1 MWKPDPLKLRWPLTL
16 DDGQVLNE
24 LPLRPI
30 LHKEHKTLIAA
41 LDDQKAARAGN
52 GDEMDGAEY
61 DELAFLGLATLT
73 TGQPESVILKMKRPD
88 FNALTVRVQKMVSLT
103 SHHFM
108 TAEQQ
113 RASTK
118 DSPVLL
124 VPLKASDGVTYER
137 IELEVPDLMT
147 SRMMRKFKDRLERAE
162 FLTAKCTGLIAHDLH
177 QLTVPD
183 WNTLQQ
189 RVGDF
194 LNETAESFPLPTSTS
209 SAM

>member
-1 MWKPDPLKLRWPLTL
+1 MWKPDPLPLRWPLTL
-16 DDGQVLNE
+16 DDGQVLKE

-30 LHKEHKTLIAA
+30 LHKEHTTLLAE
-41 LDDQKAARAGN
+41 LDDQKAARAAN
-52 GDEMDGAEY
+52 GDAMDDAEF
-61 DELAFLGLATLT
+61 DDIAFLGLATLA
-73 TGQPESVILKMKRPD
+73 TGQPENVILQMKRPD
-88 FNALTVRVQKMVSLT
+88 FNALAERVYKMVALT

-113 RASTK
+113 RTSTK
-118 DSPVLL
+118 DNPLLL

-137 IELEVPDLMT
+137 IELDVPDLMA
-147 SRMMRKFKDRLERAE
+147 SRMMRRIKDRVERAE
-162 FLTAKCTGLIAHDLH
+162 FITAKCTGLIAHDLH

-183 WNTLQQ
+183 WNTLQN
-189 RVGDF
+189 RVNDF

>member
-1 MWKPDPLKLRWPLTL
+1 MWKPDPLPLRWPLTL
-16 DDGQVLNE
+16 DDGQVLKE

-30 LHKEHKTLIAA
+30 LHKEHTTLLAE
-41 LDDQKAARAGN
+41 LDNQKAARAGN
-52 GDEMDGAEY
+52 GDAMDDAEY

-73 TGQPESVILKMKRPD
+73 TEQPESVILKMKRPD
-88 FNALTVRVQKMVSLT
+88 FNALAKRVQKMVSLT

-118 DSPVLL
+118 DNPVLL

-137 IELEVPDLMT
+137 IELEVPDLMA
-147 SRMMRKFKDRLERAE
+147 SRMMRRIKDRLERAE
-162 FLTAKCTGLIAHDLH
+162 FITAKCTGLIAHDLH

-189 RVGDF
+189 RVNDF
-194 LNETAESFPLPTSTS
+194 LNETADSFPLPTSTS